1 MAEQIL
7 AVQKKQEYALPQ
19 SDRYALLSRTAFG
32 RRALLIER
40 QRNAFI
46 ERYGDPFG
54 STEQDEKNH

>member
-7 AVQKKQEYALPQ
+7 AVQKKQEYVLPQ
-19 SDRYALLSRTAFG
+19 SDRFALLSRTAFG

-46 ERYGDPFG
+46 KRYGDPFG
-54 STEQDEKNH
+54 DIEQDVKNH